1 MIDWQIIS
9 TAVILSGLVITTAF
23 VVLIPDWRLAAF
35 ALVVQYI
42 TAAALLVQ
50 AVPPQLVGVRVLSG
64 AWAILILYVTLRQ
77 KTKTLRRAAETA
89 QDDATLESLERLQPQ
104 PIFIVSFPFRLFA
117 LALVAVGIIGIASSM
132 SFLGLT
138 PDVLFGGLWLT
149 TAGVLVAILSRDV
162 VRFGMG
168 ILLFTSGFT
177 ILETA
182 TEASLLLFGL
192 LNIADL
198 LLALVIAHLSALPTR
213 ANLAQ
218 RRRGEGE

>member
-35 ALVVQYI
+35 ALVAQYI

-64 AWAILILYVTLRQ
+64 AWAILILYITLRQ
-77 KTKTLRRAAETA
+77 KTKTWRRAEEAA
-89 QDDATLESLERLQPQ
+89 QDDATLEQLQRQ

-162 VRFGMG
+162 VRLGMG

-198 LLALVIAHLSALPTR
+198 LLALVIAHLSALPTP

-218 RRRGEGE
+218 RRRGEGG

>member
-1 MIDWQIIS
+1 MDWQTLS
-9 TAVILSGLVITTAF
+9 TLVILSGLVITAAF

-35 ALVVQYI
+35 ALVAQYI
-42 TAAALLVQ
+42 IAAALLAQ
-50 AVPPQLVGVRVLSG
+50 AMPAQLVGVRVLSG

-77 KTKTLRRAAETA
+77 KTETLR
-89 QDDATLESLERLQPQ
+89 S

-117 LALVAVGIIGIASSM
+117 LALIAVGIIGIASSM

-149 TAGVLVAILSRDV
+149 TTGLLVAILSREV
-162 VRFGMG
+162 VRLGMG
-168 ILLFTSGFT
+168 LLLFTSGFT

-198 LLALVIAHLSALPTR
+198 LLALVIAHLSALPVR

-218 RRRGEGE
+218 RRRGQDG

>member
-1 MIDWQIIS
+1 MIDWQTFS
-9 TAVILSGLVITTAF
+9 TAIILSGLVITSGF
-23 VVLIPDWRLAAF
+23 VVLTPDWRLASF

-42 TAAALLVQ
+42 TAAALL
-50 AVPPQLVGVRVLSG
+50 AKAIPSELVGVRVFSG
-64 AWAILILYVTLRQ
+64 AWAILILYFTLRQ
-77 KTKTLRRAAETA
+77 KAETLRRAA
-89 QDDATLESLERLQPQ
+89 QDDATPDALERLRYQPV
-104 PIFIVSFPFRLFA
+104 FIVGFPFRLFA
-117 LALVAVGIIGIASSM
+117 LALIAVGIIGIASSM

-149 TAGVLVAILSRDV
+149 TAGLLVAILSRDV
-162 VRFGMG
+162 VRLGMG

-198 LLALVIAHLSALPTR
+198 LLALVIAHLGALPPP
-213 ANLAQ
+213 ANVAQ

>member
-1 MIDWQIIS
+1 MINWQTFS
-9 TAVILSGLVITTAF
+9 TAVILSGLVITAAF
-23 VVLIPDWRLAAF
+23 VILIPDWRLAAF
-35 ALVVQYI
+35 ALVAQYI

-77 KTKTLRRAAETA
+77 KAKALSRAEQNA
-89 QDDATLESLERLQPQ
+89 DALERVPRY
-104 PIFIVSFPFRLFA
+104 PVFIVSFPFRLFA

-162 VRFGMG
+162 VRLGMG

-198 LLALVIAHLSALPTR
+198 LLALVIAHLSALPAR
-213 ANLAQ
+213 AHLAQ
-218 RRRGEGE
+218 RRRGEGG